1 MNVNST
7 INDLVC
13 PRTVCRRFLSLN
25 IQRKNGKIN
34 FVKKNTTYYKM
45 SDAGM
50 AHTLKLLR
58 RQKRQDD
65 SKASGSSRRSQ
76 SRSRSHSR
84 SRSLSYIRTPRLT
97 VPQQEE
103 VGNVLVN
110 AAHGRVNRVKVGVA
124 VAAGVVLSALGA
136 IAAVWS
142 SLPKA
147 AQEGLYHNA
156 TKFFNISDIAH
167 PTRPGFK
174 SVKKTQKSR
183 TRTRKVSQKVSK
195 KSRKVSHK
203 KSPKKH

>member
-1 MNVNST
+1 
-7 INDLVC
+7 
-13 PRTVCRRFLSLN
+13 
-25 IQRKNGKIN
+25 
-34 FVKKNTTYYKM
+34 M

-50 AHTLKLLR
+50 AHTLELLR
-58 RQKRQDD
+58 RQKRQDDD

-76 SRSRSHSR
+76 SRSRSHSRSR

-167 PTRPGFK
+167 PTRPRLGFK